1 MRREIKDMIC
11 GHLASLDGVMDIR
24 RTSEDIDICE
34 NGYDM
39 SYLTVMLITDVS
51 VEEYYRNHYSS
62 DNNIDDMII
71 NIKQFLK
78 EELGICYMSSK
89 CHINT
94 SYSTCVEIHLT
105 IYIDWS
111 KNMNL
116 DESTKKKLN
125 ICKKINENNV
135 YLHAS
140 LVDTSDALRI
150 SYYKNP
156 DHHIMT
162 SKIGIMDVILKE
174 IPNMKIINILG
185 VENGVEIYVD
195 ISHIK

>member
-1 MRREIKDMIC
+1 MRREMKDMIC
-11 GHLASLDGVMDIR
+11 NHLASLDGVMDIR

-39 SYLTVMLITDVS
+39 SYLTVMLITDTS
-51 VEEYYRNHYSS
+51 VEEYYQDHYSP
-62 DNNIDDMII
+62 NNNVDDMIT

-78 EELGICYMSSK
+78 EELGVCYMSSK
-89 CHINT
+89 YNINT

-125 ICKKINENNV
+125 ICKKINENIC
-135 YLHAS
+135 LHAS
-140 LVDTSDALRI
+140 LVVASDALRI
-150 SYYKNP
+150 SYYKDF
-156 DHHIMT
+156 DHHIIT
-162 SKIGIMDVILKE
+162 SKIGIMDIISKE
-174 IPNMKIINILG
+174 IPNPKILNILG
-185 VENGVEIYVD
+185 VGNTVEIYVD